1 MPSVWRCLVLP
12 LLLLAASCQAA
23 EAEKVVRLS
32 SLMWPPYSGA
42 ALKEGGALTLVLREA
57 FRSVGYRLEVS
68 YYPWSRAVA
77 VAKHDPSFVGY
88 YPEYYAKHIESH
100 FIFSPAI
107 GSGPLGFAE
116 RRSQPVSWRKLDDL
130 TPYRIGVVQ
139 DYVNTEAFD
148 KLVADRTLRADLATS
163 DVQNLLKLAA
173 GRLDLAVVDRYVMN
187 YWLKH
192 APELAPYQG
201 VLQFNGHLL
210 ENKQLFVCFR
220 KDEQGQRMAK
230 LLVQGLAR
238 IDAQR
243 LVASHLGD

>member
-1 MPSVWRCLVLP
+1 MPG
-12 LLLLAASCQAA
+12 LAAAGGYLSGSGRRKGRAP
-23 EAEKVVRLS
+23 VVVDVATVFR
-32 SLMWPPYSGA
+32 GGT
-42 ALKEGGALTLVLREA
+42 ERGGGALTLVLREA

-77 VAKHDPSFVGY
+77 VAKRDPSFVGY
-88 YPEYYAKHIESH
+88 FPEYYAKHIESQ

-116 RRSQPVSWRKLDDL
+116 RRSRPVSWRKLDDL

-148 KLVADRTLRADLATS
+148 KLVADRTLRADPATS
-163 DVQNLLKLAA
+163 DAQNLLKLAA
-173 GRLDLAVVDRYVMN
+173 GRLDLAVVDRHVMN

-192 APELAPYQG
+192 APELEPYQD
-201 VLQFNGHLL
+201 VLQFNARLL

-220 KDEQGQRMAK
+220 RDEQGQRMAK
-230 LLVQGLAR
+230 LLAQGLAR
-238 IDAQR
+238 IDAPR
-243 LVASHLGD
+243 LVASHLSD